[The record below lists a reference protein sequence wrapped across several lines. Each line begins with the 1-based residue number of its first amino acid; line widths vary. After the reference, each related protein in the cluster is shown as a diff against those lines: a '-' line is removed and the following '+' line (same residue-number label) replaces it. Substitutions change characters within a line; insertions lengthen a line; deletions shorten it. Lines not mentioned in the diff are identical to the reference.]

1 MTRNFYNREIS
12 INSNSKSL
20 AGNLFIPS
28 DAKGVVIFV
37 HGSGSSRFSPRNKSV
52 AQVLQESNIA
62 TLLFDLLT
70 QKEEEEERWT
80 AHIRFNIPLLA
91 KRLVDVTEWI
101 RENPNTKNLPI
112 GYFGASTGAAA
123 ALVAAGQSNDRVKA
137 IVSRGGRPDLAYDDL
152 FNVRVPTLLIVGE
165 RDDQVIEL
173 NQIALEKL
181 IQVKEKKI
189 IIVPKATHLF
199 EETGTLEQVSV
210 HAVKWFLKYLNL

>member
-173 NQIALEKL
+173 NQIAFEKL

>member
-1 MTRNFYNREIS
+1 MAKNFYNREIL

-20 AGNLFIPS
+20 AGNLFIPPN
-28 DAKGVVIFV
+28 AKGVVIFV

-137 IVSRGGRPDLAYDDL
+137 IVSRGGRPDLAYDEL

-173 NQIALEKL
+173 NQIAFEKL

>member
-1 MTRNFYNREIS
+1 MARNFYNREIL

-137 IVSRGGRPDLAYDDL
+137 IVSRGGRPDLAYDEL

-173 NQIALEKL
+173 NQIAFEKL

>member
-1 MTRNFYNREIS
+1 MARNFYNREIL

-173 NQIALEKL
+173 NQIAFEKL

-210 HAVKWFLKYLNL
+210 HAVTWFLKYLNL